1 MEVPRTPVKPGQSI
15 SDNTLLR
22 RIRLGDTAAFEGVF
36 REHYGN
42 LCDFVD
48 GYVRSRTDS
57 EQIVEDLFYAFWL
70 RRADW
75 RATTTVRAALF
86 ASAHNR
92 ALGWRRRSA
101 LERGVDADSLGEVLH
116 THRLDPGH
124 GADAT
129 EEARRLHVA
138 IASLPER
145 ARLAVRLRW
154 LERMQYAEIAEAM
167 GVSVKGVEKLVTS
180 ALHALRGAL
189 DPHSSH

>member
-1 MEVPRTPVKPGQSI
+1 METPRTPTKPGQAL
-15 SDNTLLR
+15 SDNTLMR
-22 RIRLGDTAAFEGVF
+22 RIRLGDTAAFESVF

-48 GYVRSRTDS
+48 GYVRSRTDA
-57 EQIVEDLFYAFWL
+57 EQIVEDVFYTFWL
-70 RRADW
+70 RRAEW
-75 RATTTVRAALF
+75 RPTSTVRAALF
-86 ASAHNR
+86 AAAHIR

-101 LERGVDADSLGEVLH
+101 LERGIDADSLGEVLH

-124 GADAT
+124 GAEAT
-129 EEARRLHVA
+129 EEARRLHTA

-167 GVSVKGVEKLVTS
+167 GVSVKGVEKLVNS
-180 ALHALRGAL
+180 ALHALRSAL
-189 DPHSSH
+189 DPHPDH